1 MLLLACTH
9 TCHVVAARQVARVK
23 PKPAAAGCEPA
34 KFRLILDVGHTAESL
49 GATSA
54 RNDPEFGFNL
64 NLGKLLA
71 ERLKSAGFRETR
83 LLVTEGK
90 ARPSLFKRVDAANS
104 ARADLV
110 LSIHHDS
117 VPDKMLEE
125 WEFDGSKS
133 WFSDR
138 FSGYSLFV
146 SHQNPQFAVSLA
158 FARLLGQQLKD
169 EGLHYASQYTLPLMG
184 RNQHPLLDKAVGVY
198 RYDQLIVLSRTRSP
212 AVLLEAGSIIN
223 RDEEMAMNSPE
234 RQEMIGKAVTV
245 AAKEFCGER
254 ERLITAVPPDIPGS
268 PGSPPPGRDRA
279 RSAAASRR

>member
-1 MLLLACTH
+1 MTLQRGIVAT
-9 TCHVVAARQVARVK
+9 VAASALLSSLGSIDSSRAGTSRK
-23 PKPAAAGCEPA
+23 IAMPKPVSAPARCEPA
-34 KFRLILDVGHTAESL
+34 KFRLVLDVGHTSQAL

-64 NLGKLLA
+64 QLA
-71 ERLKSAGFRETR
+71 KRLAQALTSAGFRETR

-90 ARPSLFKRVDAANS
+90 AKPSLFKRVDAANA

-146 SHQNPQFAVSLA
+146 SEQNRQFQGSMA
-158 FARLLGQQLKD
+158 FARLLGRQLKD

-184 RNQHPLLDKAVGVY
+184 RYRHPLLDKDVGVY
-198 RYDQLIVLSRTRSP
+198 RYDHLVVLARTKSP

-234 RQEMIGKAVTV
+234 RQEMIGKAVTA
-245 AAKEFCGER
+245 AAKEFCG
-254 ERLITAVPPDIPGS
+254 
-268 PGSPPPGRDRA
+268 GR
-279 RSAAASRR
+279 